1 MKTNKLLKI
10 FGLFMMAAFFFTAP
24 QNVSAQSSD
33 PDAPTRLTDGTIVGE
48 STGGVSDKKT
58 YYFSFDVK
66 PGTLTMTTDMDPV
79 KGTGGGV
86 IYWTYLT
93 TRFKQLRYNAWAA
106 QGSPTRKMDD
116 AKITIKRK
124 IILKL
129 EVEGQMSYKIK
140 FSGSALT
147 K

>member
-1 MKTNKLLKI
+1 MQISSKKLFSYAVLIAAFAI
-10 FGLFMMAAFFFTAP
+10 FGQYAM
-24 QNVSAQSSD
+24 AQSSD
-33 PDAPTRLTDGTIVGE
+33 PDAPTRLTDGSIVGE
-48 STGGVSDKKT
+48 STGGLSDRKT

-93 TRFKQLRYNAWAA
+93 TRFQQLRYDSYAA
-106 QGSPTRKMDD
+106 QGGPVRKMND
-116 AKITIKRK
+116 AKITVKRK
-124 IILKL
+124 IIFKL

-140 FSGSALT
+140 FSGSALA